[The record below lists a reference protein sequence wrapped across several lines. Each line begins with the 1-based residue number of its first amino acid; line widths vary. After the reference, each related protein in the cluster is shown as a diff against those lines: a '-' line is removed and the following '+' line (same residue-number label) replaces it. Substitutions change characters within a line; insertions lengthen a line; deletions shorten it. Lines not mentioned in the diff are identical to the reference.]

1 VTTEIPIACSLGVD
15 ELPAR
20 LAQIRAIGDDALIGV
35 TSEGTL
41 RFRAGD
47 TIRERLEAII
57 AAESQ
62 CCSFL
67 HFELAGDGREL
78 VMSVTAPEGAEPLA
92 QGLVDAFVSDPKAA

>member
-1 VTTEIPIACSLGVD
+1 MTPETPIACSLSAE

-57 AAESQ
+57 AAESR

-67 HFELAGDGREL
+67 RFELAEHDGEL
-78 VMSVTAPEGAEPLA
+78 VLSVTAPEGAEPLA
-92 QGLVDAFVSDPKAA
+92 RDLVDAFAAG